1 MNGWECHCSYWECHR
16 EATGLMVEYW
26 GKWAHHQLHIR
37 TVPADRRPQ
46 HLTQSLGRLSTSWI
60 TARTKSTTRDS
71 LGIKFE
77 SNQKVKQTNKS
88 QSSWSSGCVV
98 TPAGVAPPVQVSQIL
113 TFTHSYHT
121 NTSFTLK
128 VTKYIYSAQ
137 RFLCLQ
143 HVDKINQHV

>member
-1 MNGWECHCSYWECHR
+1 MNGLGMSLFILGMWEPCG

-37 TVPADRRPQ
+37 TVSADPRPQ

-60 TARTKSTTRDS
+60 TARTKSTTRDG

-98 TPAGVAPPVQVSQIL
+98 TNSSRCCSTCSGESD
-113 TFTHSYHT
+113 SYFYPQLPH
-121 NTSFTLK
+121 
-128 VTKYIYSAQ
+128 
-137 RFLCLQ
+137 Q
-143 HVDKINQHV
+143 HKLHINGEK